1 MVEDRSNLIAHSM
14 MEIEFS
20 MLFLPG
26 TFLIR
31 LTVYEILRVFWKMA
45 FENTQAPCTMGL
57 LYKYAYLDKQFCDRC
72 VSRGV

>member
-1 MVEDRSNLIAHSM
+1 MVEDRSNLMAHFM
-14 MEIEFS
+14 LEIEFA
-20 MLFLPG
+20 MMFLPG

-57 LYKYAYLDKQFCDRC
+57 LYKYAYLDKQFCEAQ
-72 VSRGV
+72 GAT